1 MRTTQRNSGSVN
13 FVKIIAKGIVEE
25 GISLLVERF
34 CSSRGRGRTRCV
46 YNIGNMKPPNL
57 IRIYGNIKATVI
69 WGLELNPKSEKI
81 DFNTSTWCLDQWG
94 WSLNGTVLMD
104 EDSKWYYWVLL
115 MSFNVRPWNQP
126 VGGESKFKAA
136 GRVGGSKLIRWLRMV
151 YILFDLCCSPMENDA
166 SHKSTVRYKLTGK
179 AVGMSS
185 LTCHAVKLNG
195 QEISS
200 KSEEVQV
207 YFLFEL
213 DSLQDYGRIVF
224 CVFRNMV
231 NAGYVWIWEQSE
243 WNVLFEFKMNAVFFY
258 VELKIQFKIFFH
270 TIPAKLFPYYVSRVP
285 PFYK

>member
-1 MRTTQRNSGSVN
+1 MN
-13 FVKIIAKGIVEE
+13 
-25 GISLLVERF
+25 
-34 CSSRGRGRTRCV
+34 
-46 YNIGNMKPPNL
+46 PPNL

-94 WSLNGTVLMD
+94 WSLSGTVLMD

-115 MSFNVRPWNQP
+115 MSFNVCTWNQP

-136 GRVGGSKLIRWLRMV
+136 GRVGGSKLIRWLRIM
-151 YILFDLCCSPMENDA
+151 YMLFDLCCSPMENDA
-166 SHKSTVRYKLTGK
+166 SQKSTVRYKLTGK

-195 QEISS
+195 QEIST

-231 NAGYVWIWEQSE
+231 NEGYVWIWEQVSE
-243 WNVLFEFKMNAVFFY
+243 TCFSSSKWLPYFFKSNWKY
-258 VELKIQFKIFFH
+258 NLKYPFISFPQSYFH
-270 TIPAKLFPYYVSRVP
+270 TMLTGFHLFIRSNLASANRIMCLEKPPLYDQSNFQIFPTSLSHPSFLQDWFNEKL
-285 PFYK
+285 